1 MDHGELFQH
10 LWNTEVVPQY
20 NDRAEREAE
29 RRVDAFAEATLT
41 VCGEELRMMTP
52 RDLFVL
58 DALENPL
65 VSGGVPDERHCAAFI
80 WKLHASNDGTD
91 GFRNRFR
98 RGRVIQ
104 RILLRPDVAMTV
116 AEIEEYVDRMLLDSG
131 AVDPM
136 TKRKNEETK
145 QERKPANTHFI
156 SPLLMNV
163 AADIGHIDPMGGKLL
178 GDTPLPRLLQYA
190 RDIEKMKN
198 RGGVDENK
206 LVDNLRMTLMERVNE
221 IILARRNAPPTT
233 S

>member
-10 LWNTEVVPQY
+10 LWNTEVVPQF
-20 NDRAEREAE
+20 NGRAEMEAQ

-65 VSGGVPDERHCAAFI
+65 VSGGLPDERHCAAFI
-80 WKLHASNDGTD
+80 WQLHADNDGTD
-91 GFRNRFR
+91 GFLNRFR
-98 RGRVIQ
+98 RGRVMQ

-131 AVDPM
+131 PSDLIAKP
-136 TKRKNEETK
+136 KEEEAK
-145 QERKPANTHFI
+145 QDRKPANTHFI

-163 AADIGHIDPMGGKLL
+163 AADIGHIDPMSGKLL

-190 RDIEKMKN
+190 RDIQKMKN
-198 RGGVDENK
+198 KGGADENQ
-206 LVDNLRMTLMERVNE
+206 LVDALRMKLMERVNE
-221 IILARRNAPPTT
+221 IILARRLPPPAT